1 MIKKVFLMM
10 LIMMTMTAPIKAQ
23 QSSEKESFIHEYL
36 DVPEESL
43 RQAEQMFAELG
54 FQVKCYGYYSEE
66 YNALCFHYETTSFDL
81 YEFFNPEQQ
90 IKDGVLAYLCGFLR
104 EDPTG
109 EGLEWFIGQFKL
121 FNIGMCWVV
130 TCQGNTK
137 YAIATPHEIEE
148 FYYKNED
155 LIYSMLEEQ

>member
-1 MIKKVFLMM
+1 MKKVFLLSILMAM
-10 LIMMTMTAPIKAQ
+10 ISPISAQ
-23 QSSEKESFIHEYL
+23 QSSEKEAFIQEYC
-36 DVPEESL
+36 DFPEESF

-54 FQVKCYGYYSEE
+54 LQVKCYGYYSEE
-66 YNALCFHYETTSFDL
+66 YNALCYYYETTSFDL

-90 IKDGVLAYLCGFLR
+90 VKDGVLAYLCGVLR

-109 EGLEWFIGQFKL
+109 ESLEWFIGQFKL

-130 TCQGNTK
+130 TCQGKTK